1 MSYYTVITYN
11 LLTKII
17 YNNIICILLYYNL
30 HILLYVNL
38 YVSDKILQN
47 GLERIYNMKLFYSK
61 KKIFYFI
68 IITLII
74 ISSLYQPI
82 ALNNSSIQNR
92 DSHNDDKAIKNN
104 PDITIANALIQDQDI
119 TIKTMQYDYQQNKNL
134 TPLDLDIYEE
144 DLSNIG
150 IPSKSLNYHIKP
162 SIGNSQQLS
171 SDIYMYIN
179 RGFRDTIARIVDQNG
194 EWFSSVDY
202 TITRKVEKFESMLSD
217 NIIPNSE
224 KTLPPYLPNEDIVLG
239 INNRNSYGKYRITYS
254 VDIPGYN
261 ISDATR
267 IVRIIPLRGD
277 VNKDGVVN
285 GSYTDTTPYSDMG
298 LFNLIVSRNTQYDN
312 SENDVDYIINISY
325 NKITFNPSTSPSS
338 VFRVHNQ
345 ERLNKLIG
353 NPNNIHQA
361 IPFLIPDENIYF
373 NKHLQ

>member
-1 MSYYTVITYN
+1 
-11 LLTKII
+11 
-17 YNNIICILLYYNL
+17 
-30 HILLYVNL
+30 
-38 YVSDKILQN
+38 
-47 GLERIYNMKLFYSK
+47 MKLFYSK

-82 ALNNSSIQNR
+82 ALNNSSIKNR